1 MEIESSLVAAQ
12 NQLTFNPTAPDPQRQ
27 AVDKEQQNQRRN
39 TELPR
44 QQVVARQNKPESYEK
59 AEQFRQQQQQQNGQ
73 SVDLR
78 SRQAIDAYQTL
89 ANAQQRNEIQS
100 LLGIDTYV

>member
-1 MEIESSLVAAQ
+1 VEIESSLVAVQ

-27 AVDKEQQNQRRN
+27 AATQEQQNQRRN

-44 QQVVARQNKPESYEK
+44 QQVVSRQNNPEAFK
-59 AEQFRQQQQQQNGQ
+59 RADQFRQQQQQNTQ
-73 SVDLR
+73 SLDLR
-78 SRQAIDAYQTL
+78 SRQAIDTYKTL
-89 ANAQQRNEIQS
+89 ANDQQRNEIQS

>member
-27 AVDKEQQNQRRN
+27 AVNQEQQNQRRN

-44 QQVVARQNKPESYEK
+44 QQIVVRQNNPEAFEK
-59 AEQFRQQQQQQNGQ
+59 AEQFQQRQQSNAEG
-73 SVDLR
+73 VDSR
-78 SRQAIDAYQTL
+78 SRRAIDTYQSL
-89 ANAQQRNEIQS
+89 ANDQQRTDIQS
-100 LLGIDTYV
+100 LLGIDTFV

>member
-12 NQLTFNPTAPDPQRQ
+12 NQLTINPAPPDSQRQ
-27 AVDKEQQNQRRN
+27 AVNQEQQNQRRN

-44 QQVVARQNKPESYEK
+44 QQVVVRQNNPEAFAK
-59 AEQFRQQQQQQNGQ
+59 AEQFQQRRQDNVEGG
-73 SVDLR
+73 DLR
-78 SRQAIDAYQTL
+78 SRRAIDTYQSL
-89 ANAQQRNEIQS
+89 ANEQQRNDIQS

>member
-27 AVDKEQQNQRRN
+27 AVNQEQQNQRRN

-44 QQVVARQNKPESYEK
+44 QQVVVRQNNPEAFEK
-59 AEQFRQQQQQQNGQ
+59 AEQFQQRQQSNVEG
-73 SVDLR
+73 VDAR
-78 SRQAIDAYQTL
+78 SRRAIDTYQSL
-89 ANAQQRNEIQS
+89 ANDQQRNDIQS
-100 LLGIDTYV
+100 LLGIDTFV